1 MNSEITG
8 PAAAA
13 VRPDKSIEA
22 RTETKRIKR
31 ECTSVG
37 ALVLPKLRG
46 CDLGFLGEPIVY
58 FQRFSA
64 GVGRLRPYEFPLI
77 SDDFRWRF
85 SGAVRKND
93 NRRTRT
99 HAPSGV
105 NLNTSVNMP
114 AAERPRGGKPRG
126 LTL

>member
-1 MNSEITG
+1 MVAVERRRGWGDGARAPSLAVWWARL
-8 PAAAA
+8 AADRCGFRGAA
-13 VRPDKSIEA
+13 IGGHME
-22 RTETKRIKR
+22 
-31 ECTSVG
+31 
-37 ALVLPKLRG
+37 
-46 CDLGFLGEPIVY
+46 
-58 FQRFSA
+58 FSA
-64 GVGRLRPYEFPLI
+64 
-77 SDDFRWRF
+77 DFRWRF
-85 SGAVRKND
+85 SGAVRRND

>member
-1 MNSEITG
+1 VV
-8 PAAAA
+8 A
-13 VRPDKSIEA
+13 VERRRGESA
-22 RTETKRIKR
+22 VAGGVVGSAGRG
-31 ECTSVG
+31 SVG
-37 ALVLPKLRG
+37 LPG
-46 CDLGFLGEPIVY
+46 GSDW
-58 FQRFSA
+58 
-64 GVGRLRPYEFPLI
+64 RPVEFPMI
-77 SDDFRWRF
+77 SADLCWRF